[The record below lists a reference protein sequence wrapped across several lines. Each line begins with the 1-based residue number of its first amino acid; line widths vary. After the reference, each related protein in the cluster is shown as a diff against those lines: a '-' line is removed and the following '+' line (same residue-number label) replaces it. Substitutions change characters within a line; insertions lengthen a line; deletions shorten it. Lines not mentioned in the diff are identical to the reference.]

1 MKLGIADIDVIPP
14 YRKMKFLD
22 LDDSVSFHTLFF
34 EIDHEA
40 NMLMEN
46 PSEQDPNQGI
56 KIKTYWQMKE

>member
-1 MKLGIADIDVIPP
+1 MILLAFTPC
-14 YRKMKFLD
+14 
-22 LDDSVSFHTLFF
+22 FF
-34 EIDHEA
+34 KIDHEA